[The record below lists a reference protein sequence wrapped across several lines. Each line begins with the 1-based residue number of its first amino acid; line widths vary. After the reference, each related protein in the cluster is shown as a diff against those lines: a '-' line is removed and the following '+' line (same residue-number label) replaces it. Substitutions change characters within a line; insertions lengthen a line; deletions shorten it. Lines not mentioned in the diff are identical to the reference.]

1 MFDVVIKNGIYFD
14 SKGDIGIGD
23 GRISAISEH
32 PLEESGCANVIDA
45 RGK

>member
-1 MFDVVIKNGIYFD
+1 MFDVVIKNDIYFD
-14 SKGDIGIGD
+14 GKGDLGMGD
-23 GRISAISEH
+23 GRISAISER